1 MTLAEMKAY
10 LKVDFDDDNDFIT
23 LLMDVAR
30 EYIIDAIGKCDE
42 TVARVKLL
50 MRIIVGELY
59 EKRSMTFDI
68 DNTNQKV
75 QYTIRSIINQLS
87 YGDDEDEAES

>member
-1 MTLAEMKAY
+1 MTLAEAKAF
-10 LKVDFDDDNDFIT
+10 LKVDFKDDDDFIE
-23 LLMDVAR
+23 LLIDVAE
-30 EYIIDAIGKCDE
+30 EYIIDAVGKCDE

>member
-1 MTLAEMKAY
+1 MTLQEVKAF
-10 LKVDFDDDNDFIT
+10 LKVDFNDDDDFIT
-23 LLMDVAR
+23 LLIDVAR
-30 EYIIDAIGKCDE
+30 EYIIDAVGKCDE
-42 TVARVKLL
+42 SVARVKLL

-68 DNTNQKV
+68 DHTNQKV

-87 YGDDEDEAES
+87 YGDDEDETES

>member
-1 MTLAEMKAY
+1 MTLAEMKSY
-10 LKVDFDDDNDFIT
+10 LKVDFNDDDDFIT
-23 LLMDVAR
+23 LLIDVAR
-30 EYIIDAIGKCDE
+30 EYIIDAVGKCDE

-68 DNTNQKV
+68 DHTNQKV

-87 YGDDEDEAES
+87 YGDDEDETES

>member
-1 MTLAEMKAY
+1 MTLAEAKAF
-10 LKVDFDDDNDFIT
+10 LKVDFNDDDDFIE
-23 LLMDVAR
+23 LLIDVAE
-30 EYIIDAIGKCDE
+30 EYIIDALGKCDE

-50 MRIIVGELY
+50 MRIIVGEVY

-68 DNTNQKV
+68 DHTNQKV

-87 YGDDEDEAES
+87 FGDDEDEDES

>member
-1 MTLAEMKAY
+1 MTLQEVKAF
-10 LKVDFDDDNDFIT
+10 LKVDFNDDDDFIT
-23 LLMDVAR
+23 LLIDVAR

-68 DNTNQKV
+68 DHTNQKV

>member
-1 MTLAEMKAY
+1 MTLAEAKAF
-10 LKVDFDDDNDFIT
+10 LKVDFNDDDDFIT
-23 LLMDVAR
+23 LLIDVAE
-30 EYIIDAIGKCDE
+30 EYIIDALGKCDE